1 MPKVGRMTDDERRTA
16 AFKREIMALC
26 RRSDYGSLQAV
37 MAEAGEDY
45 STTTRLLENGRI
57 RAQTVRKI
65 FKLTGA
71 DNETILRLMRL

>member
-1 MPKVGRMTDDERRTA
+1 MPKIGRKTTDERRAA
-16 AFKREIMALC
+16 AFKREIMTLC
-26 RRSDYGSLQAV
+26 RNSQYGSLQAV

-57 RAQTVRKI
+57 RAQTVGKI

-71 DNETILRLMRL
+71 DDATILRMMRL